1 MVARTVR
8 YVWIFA
14 CLGGLPALSAPA
26 AELVLFEAPD
36 CVWCAA
42 WNAEIG
48 GIYPKTAEA
57 QVAPLRRVDIHDER
71 PVDLTEIRGII
82 YTPTFV
88 LTEGGVEVG
97 RITGYSGE
105 DSFWGLLGIE
115 LKKLYGDA
123 NTVTGL
129 SRPAAPPPYEQGVGD

>member
-8 YVWIFA
+8 YIWILA

-26 AELVLFEAPD
+26 AELVLFEAAD

-42 WNAEIG
+42 WDAEIG
-48 GIYPKTAEA
+48 EIYPKTAEA

-71 PVDLTEIRGII
+71 PVDLAEIRGII

-105 DSFWGLLGIE
+105 EFFWGLLGIE

-129 SRPAAPPPYEQGVGD
+129 SRLAAPPPYKQGVGD